1 MRDPCFAFYD
11 SMSCQAPKL
20 GHDEDTC
27 FCIWFCAKGTA
38 CLIWLW
44 QPESMPVICC
54 LSNGAGLGFLSGGVF
69 SGIACVFMCVGIGKE
84 DTSSG
89 KRLF

>member
-1 MRDPCFAFYD
+1 MRDPCFGFYD

-20 GHDEDTC
+20 GHDEDTF

-38 CLIWLW
+38 CSIWLW
-44 QPESMPVICC
+44 QTESMPVICC